1 MGYLFKH
8 HSKNVEHRSCDPK
21 KKIPYIIQLGSS
33 IAEVT
38 ENKD

>member
-1 MGYLFKH
+1 ML
-8 HSKNVEHRSCDPK
+8 NIEVVTQK

>member
-1 MGYLFKH
+1 ML
-8 HSKNVEHRSCDPK
+8 NIEVVTQ
-21 KKIPYIIQLGSS
+21 KKIPYIIQLGNS